1 MIIITAGGVF
11 VASKRVWEVALTVR
25 VAIILLAAAE
35 RRFTSQLLTRHIRPA
50 TMPRRSWWFVN
61 QIRG

>member
-1 MIIITAGGVF
+1 